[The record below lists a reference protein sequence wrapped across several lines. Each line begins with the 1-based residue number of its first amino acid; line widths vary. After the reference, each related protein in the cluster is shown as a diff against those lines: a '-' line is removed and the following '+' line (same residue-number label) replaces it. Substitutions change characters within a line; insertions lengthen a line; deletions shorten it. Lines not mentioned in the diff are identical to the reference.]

1 MDDLSGKLA
10 EILNNPEAMQRVKSM
25 AENILGENSGEEKSN
40 TSDISG
46 LLNAGEMAGLIS
58 IVSRLKNSSDNPR
71 SQLLNALKP
80 HLSKPRQEKVDT
92 AIKILKVIEILPLM
106 RESGILNF

>member
-1 MDDLSGKLA
+1 MDDLSSKLA

-25 AENILGENSGEEKSN
+25 AENILGENGDEEKTE
-40 TSDISG
+40 TSDITG
-46 LLNAGEMAGLIS
+46 FLNAGEMAGLIS

-92 AIKILKVIEILPLM
+92 AIKILKVIEILPLVK
-106 RESGILNF
+106 ESGILNF

>member
-1 MDDLSGKLA
+1 MDDLGAKLA
-10 EILNNPEAMQRVKSM
+10 EILNNPEAMNRVKSM
-25 AENILGENSGEEKSN
+25 AENILGEKSVEEKSD
-40 TSDISG
+40 TGDIG
-46 LLNAGEMAGLIS
+46 GVLDAGEMASLIS

-80 HLSKPRQEKVDT
+80 HLSKPRQEKVET

-106 RESGILNF
+106 KESGILNF

>member
-1 MDDLSGKLA
+1 MDDLSSKLA
-10 EILNNPEAMQRVKSM
+10 EILNDPEAMSRVKNM
-25 AENILGENSGEEKSN
+25 AENILGGNNSEEKSSPLDTN
-40 TSDISG
+40 G

-80 HLSKPRQEKVDT
+80 HLSEPRREKVDT
-92 AIKILKVIEILPLM
+92 AIKILKIIEILPLM
-106 RESGILNF
+106 KDSGILNF